1 MDADWLEG
9 YALITEKRTLD
20 LPAGSATIHFEG
32 VAGGMLP
39 ESVMVSG
46 LPAGVRE
53 KNLDA
58 DLLSPGS
65 LYARSL
71 GRPVILRRQHRKSGK
86 TTEERAVIRSGPEG
100 SVLVQTREGF
110 EAANCGPLNDALV
123 YSGLPEGL
131 SARPT
136 LSIETEAPASARV
149 TLSLSYLAWGFDW
162 QTNYVVRMQE
172 GSKRADVSAWV
183 TLASSDPTSFTDAE
197 TAVVGGEVNREDERD
212 YAGWRAER
220 LEFRCFFR
228 PVPIYR
234 SPVMVA
240 PMMEGDVGD
249 IIVTAM
255 RRQESKMDAPV
266 TVVAEGLGDL
276 KLYRMPV
283 PTSVASN
290 AQKQVAMFEKRDV
303 KVAIV
308 YTADIFDGDPSEVA
322 LTLRAQNKLED
333 GLGIALPAGPVAV
346 FEPLQNEQM
355 LIGEGGIGDRA
366 VGQAV
371 EAVIAAATQVRVD
384 GNDITAPEDRKRNRW
399 RDFELSV
406 SNANRWP
413 ITFEGDLHVDDD
425 EKVERTSARMAKK
438 NGRPLWKAQV
448 PANGIST
455 LRYRVTQIEVE

>member
-1 MDADWLEG
+1 
-9 YALITEKRTLD
+9 
-20 LPAGSATIHFEG
+20 
-32 VAGGMLP
+32 
-39 ESVMVSG
+39 
-46 LPAGVRE
+46 
-53 KNLDA
+53 
-58 DLLSPGS
+58 
-65 LYARSL
+65 
-71 GRPVILRRQHRKSGK
+71 
-86 TTEERAVIRSGPEG
+86 
-100 SVLVQTREGF
+100 
-110 EAANCGPLNDALV
+110 
-123 YSGLPEGL
+123 
-131 SARPT
+131 
-136 LSIETEAPASARV
+136 
-149 TLSLSYLAWGFDW
+149 
-162 QTNYVVRMQE
+162 
-172 GSKRADVSAWV
+172 
-183 TLASSDPTSFTDAE
+183 
-197 TAVVGGEVNREDERD
+197 
-212 YAGWRAER
+212 
-220 LEFRCFFR
+220 
-228 PVPIYR
+228 
-234 SPVMVA
+234 
-240 PMMEGDVGD
+240 
-249 IIVTAM
+249 
-255 RRQESKMDAPV
+255 MDAPV